1 MPSASRVAGQG
12 RLLQTLRRLIARIDK
27 FAAYRATTSHERRWS
42 NILADRLQEAYTV
55 ALTPEARR
63 SLDAVDRRVAVS
75 QKLPNTTRSDRG
87 AWP

>member
-1 MPSASRVAGQG
+1 MG
-12 RLLQTLRRLIARIDK
+12 RLLRTLRALIARVDK
-27 FAAYRATTSHERRWS
+27 FTAHRATTGDERRWS
-42 NILADRLQEAYTV
+42 NILADRLQEAYIV

-75 QKLPNTTRSDRG
+75 QKRPNTTRSDRG